1 MTGETGLTTL
11 LRVPGTGAPAAALGA
26 APPSAGGASGLAG
39 RPSAGGALS
48 HGPGGSGA
56 AGGSGTRSGTL
67 SQADLARWEARLA
80 ILLVQEQLGQLQLT
94 MANELQDARDALNAE
109 HAAREAAMQRDVA
122 ALEQEVARLRESGA
136 AAGGQIATRSPI
148 SPRSRSSRGAE
159 GRGDV
164 GSSSTLQSVN
174 GGNSW
179 RQGGSQR
186 AVSRELR
193 LSSGAGDAAEAAGA
207 TTTAGEGSGPG
218 GAGDGAESLREQHLL
233 RQLRDAQE
241 MLQARGDTRNGSNRS
256 NRGNR
261 SNRSNRSDRVEMR
274 QARAPR
280 SARAHPT

>member
-1 MTGETGLTTL
+1 M
-11 LRVPGTGAPAAALGA
+11 
-26 APPSAGGASGLAG
+26 
-39 RPSAGGALS
+39 GALS

-56 AGGSGTRSGTL
+56 AGGGTL
-67 SQADLARWEARLA
+67 SQADLARREARLA

-94 MANELQDARDALNAE
+94 MANELQDASDALNAE

-159 GRGDV
+159 WRGDV

-256 NRGNR
+256 NRGNK
-261 SNRSNRSDRVEMR
+261 SNRSDRVEMR

>member
-56 AGGSGTRSGTL
+56 AGGGTL

-122 ALEQEVARLRESGA
+122 ALEQEVARLRESCA

-280 SARAHPT
+280 LARAHPT

>member
-56 AGGSGTRSGTL
+56 AGGVTL
-67 SQADLARWEARLA
+67 SQADLARLEARLA

-94 MANELQDARDALNAE
+94 MANELHDARDALNAE

-280 SARAHPT
+280 LARAHPT